1 MGIITEVSNM
11 FSWTFVSSFFR
22 NSENMAS
29 ENSEKMA
36 SENSEIRA
44 IENSLKTASENS
56 ERMASKNSEKITSDN
71 SGRLV
76 GKTNKEA
83 NEIIR
88 NEEIIHGGERITTI
102 RPRRVNGEAM
112 FGTCDYRTDRINVET
127 ENGKIVKI
135 LGTN

>member
-1 MGIITEVSNM
+1 MGITEISNM

-44 IENSLKTASENS
+44 IENSLKTAS
-56 ERMASKNSEKITSDN
+56 KNSEKITSDN

-83 NEIIR
+83 DEIIR

-112 FGTCDYRTDRINVET
+112 LGTCDYRTDRINVET
-127 ENGKIVKI
+127 
-135 LGTN
+135 